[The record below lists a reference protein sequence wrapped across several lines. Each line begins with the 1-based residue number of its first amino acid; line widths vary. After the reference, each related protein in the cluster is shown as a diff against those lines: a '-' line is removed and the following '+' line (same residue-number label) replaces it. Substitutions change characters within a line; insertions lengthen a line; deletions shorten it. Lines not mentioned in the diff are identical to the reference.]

1 MDRWKSRFEK
11 SQRRERKKKEDQRRE
26 RGRRQKI
33 QVREKVKQ
41 SRDTVFS
48 PMFCG
53 SGGSKSRLAKVKR
66 RVRSHLAR
74 WEMKNCT
81 PSWREADLEVKKLK
95 TPHAWS
101 IFGQL
106 RCGKSAQRCGAKCE
120 ALFVVKMQK
129 KTHVRTTFGSW
140 DVEKV
145 HVVVARSTFWSQH
158 VEKRGSVGVLL
169 EEWRKKC
176 TLLWHEAYLE
186 VKCLITTRSDRFW
199 KLRCRKSARCCGR
212 KHILK
217 SNMLKTRQCWST
229 FGRRV
234 LQQVHA
240 VGTKQVLKLKY

>member
-95 TPHAWS
+95 TPHAWN

-129 KTHVRTTFGSW
+129 KTRSDHFWKLRCRKSARCCGAKHILKSTCWKTRQCRSTFGR
-140 DVEKV
+140 VAQKV
-145 HVVVARSTFWSQH
+145 HAVVARSIFGSQMLN
-158 VEKRGSVGVLL
+158 S
-169 EEWRKKC
+169 
-176 TLLWHEAYLE
+176 
-186 VKCLITTRSDRFW
+186 SDRFW

-234 LQQVHA
+234 L
-240 VGTKQVLKLKY
+240 